1 MNWQF
6 TRADVAVRFDKGEPR
21 LLSQAPGL
29 KQQYDAW
36 NQSRLAFNV
45 DLKQPG
51 SQAEREK

>member
-1 MNWQF
+1 V
-6 TRADVAVRFDKGEPR
+6 RRGALEAVEPEIR

-29 KQQYDAW
+29 NQQYDAW